1 MVCQG
6 EPVVSGNIYKYLRT
20 MDQNTIF
27 GSYYGRLEWVAP
39 AVYMRGNFR
48 YVCTEDGDC
57 TGEHWDIVEDL
68 ETGDLYFTVI

>member
-27 GSYYGRLEWVAP
+27 GSYYGRLEWDVTDMI
-39 AVYMRGNFR
+39 V
-48 YVCTEDGDC
+48 DGQD
-57 TGEHWDIVEDL
+57 
-68 ETGDLYFTVI
+68 TVLTSQPSDAASFNSLKDVVTLLVFEKE